1 MSSLSKRFFVT
12 GIDTNVGK
20 TVASA
25 IIALALEAKYWKP
38 VQAGDLDDSDS
49 LKVKRWIGDDR
60 VLPER
65 YKLQQPMSP
74 HVAAKLDGIEI
85 KLSDITVPDDAD
97 TLIIEGAG
105 GIMVP
110 LNDRETYLDW
120 LSTQHIPTIVISK
133 IYLGSI
139 NHTLLTLAALRA
151 KNIDVAGVLFTG
163 DENIETQRIIEM
175 MGNVEVLGRIPWSD
189 QLDVHFIT
197 EQAQKLKSKLEC
209 LK

>member
-65 YKLQQPMSP
+65 FRLRQPMSP
-74 HVAAKLDGIEI
+74 HAAAKLDGIEI

-110 LNDRETYLDW
+110 LNERETYLDW
-120 LSTQHIPTIVISK
+120 LCTQQIPTIVISK

-163 DENIETQRIIEM
+163 DENIETQRIIEE